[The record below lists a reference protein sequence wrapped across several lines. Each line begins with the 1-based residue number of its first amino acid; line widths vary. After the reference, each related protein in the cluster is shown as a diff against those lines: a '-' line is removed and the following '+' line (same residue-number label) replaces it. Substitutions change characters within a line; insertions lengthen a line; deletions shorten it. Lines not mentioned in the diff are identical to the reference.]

1 MISIAG
7 DLGSGKS
14 TIAKRLAE
22 TLNYTYFSTS
32 MLFRKLAAERG
43 MDALQLNY
51 LSETDKSIDKYI
63 DDNLRAIN
71 DGNDTHYIL
80 DSRMAWYF
88 VPKSFK
94 IYATVKPEIA
104 AERVLN
110 DKTRFGEPEAVDLQ
124 QRVQTLLER
133 QNVENRRYKSIYGVD
148 CSDLSNYDLI
158 IDTSGHTV
166 EELVEQIL
174 DVYKN
179 FIYTLFKLKTLKYW
193 ILQYYCF
200 FVKKF

>member
-22 TLNYTYFSTS
+22 TLNYEYFSTGI
-32 MLFRKLAAERG
+32 LFRTLAAERG

-51 LSETDKSIDKYI
+51 HSETDLSIDKYI

-71 DGNDTHYIL
+71 DGSDSRYIL
-80 DSRMAWYF
+80 DSRMAWFF

-104 AERVLN
+104 AQRVSS
-110 DKTRFGEPEAVDLQ
+110 DKDRFGEPDATDLQ
-124 QRVQTLLER
+124 ERVKTLLER
-133 QNVENRRYKSIYGVD
+133 QNVENRRYKSIYDVD
-148 CSDLSNYDLI
+148 CGDLSNYDFV
-158 IDTSGHTV
+158 IDTSDSSV
-166 EELVEQIL
+166 EELVNQIL
-174 DVYKN
+174 VAYNSK
-179 FIYTLFKLKTLKYW
+179 
-193 ILQYYCF
+193 
-200 FVKKF
+200 

>member
-14 TIAKRLAE
+14 TIAKHLAE
-22 TLNYTYFSTS
+22 VLDYAYFSTG

-51 LSETDKSIDKYI
+51 LSETDLSIDKYI
-63 DDNLRAIN
+63 DDYLRAIN
-71 DGNDTHYIL
+71 DGNDSRYIL

-94 IYATVKPEIA
+94 IYATVEPEIA
-104 AERVLN
+104 AQRVLN
-110 DKTRFGEPEAVDLQ
+110 DKNRFGEPEATGLQ
-124 QRVQTLLER
+124 ERVKTLLER

-148 CSDLSNYDLI
+148 CRSLTNYDLI
-158 IDTSGHTV
+158 IDTSKKSV
-166 EELVEQIL
+166 EELVKQIL
-174 DVYKN
+174 SEYV
-179 FIYTLFKLKTLKYW
+179 
-193 ILQYYCF
+193 
-200 FVKKF
+200 

>member
-22 TLNYTYFSTS
+22 ALNYTYFSTG

-51 LSETDKSIDKYI
+51 LSETDLSIDKYI

-71 DGNDTHYIL
+71 NGEDLRHVL
-80 DSRMAWYF
+80 DSRMAWHF

-94 IYATVKPEIA
+94 IYTTVKPETA
-104 AERVLN
+104 AQRVLD
-110 DKTRFGEPEAVDLQ
+110 DKARFGEPKASDLQ
-124 QRVQTLLER
+124 ERVQTLLER
-133 QNVENRRYKSIYGVD
+133 QNVENRRYKTLYGVD
-148 CSDLSNYDLI
+148 CSNPANYDLI
-158 IDTSGHTV
+158 IDTSDHTV
-166 EELVEQIL
+166 EQLVEQIL
-174 DVYKN
+174 TAYKKN
-179 FIYTLFKLKTLKYW
+179 
-193 ILQYYCF
+193 
-200 FVKKF
+200 

>member
-14 TIAKRLAE
+14 TIAKRLADV
-22 TLNYTYFSTS
+22 LNYTYFSTG

-43 MDALQLNY
+43 MDVLQLNR
-51 LSETDKSIDKYI
+51 LSETDLSIDKYI

-71 DGNDTHYIL
+71 DGDNPRYIL
-80 DSRMAWYF
+80 DSRMAWHF

-94 IYATVKPEIA
+94 VYATVKPEIA
-104 AERVLN
+104 AQRVLN
-110 DKTRFGEPEAVDLQ
+110 DKARFNEPNASDLQ
-124 QRVQTLLER
+124 ERINTLLER

-158 IDTSGHTV
+158 IDTSEKSV
-166 EELVEQIL
+166 EELVGEI
-174 DVYKN
+174 
-179 FIYTLFKLKTLKYW
+179 LFK
-193 ILQYYCF
+193 YCSN
-200 FVKKF
+200 

>member
-22 TLNYTYFSTS
+22 KLGYTYFSTG

-51 LSETDKSIDKYI
+51 LSETDLSIDKYI

-71 DGNDTHYIL
+71 NGNDTRYIL
-80 DSRMAWYF
+80 DSRMAWHF

-94 IYATVKPEIA
+94 IYATVRPEVA
-104 AERVLN
+104 AQRVSA
-110 DKTRFGEPEAVDLQ
+110 DKVRLGEPETTDLQ
-124 QRVQTLLER
+124 QCAVNLLER
-133 QNVENRRYKSIYGVD
+133 QNVENRRYKTLYGVNCD
-148 CSDLSNYDLI
+148 DLSNYDLI
-158 IDTSGHTV
+158 IDTSNYTV
-166 EELVEQIL
+166 DELVEQIL
-174 DVYKN
+174 SSYKHSYIQN
-179 FIYTLFKLKTLKYW
+179 S
-193 ILQYYCF
+193 
-200 FVKKF
+200 

>member
-22 TLNYTYFSTS
+22 MLNYSYFSTG

-71 DGNDTHYIL
+71 DGDDPKYVL
-80 DSRMAWYF
+80 DSRMAWHF

-94 IYATVKPEIA
+94 IYATIKPEIA
-104 AERVLN
+104 AQRVLD
-110 DKTRFGEPEAVDLQ
+110 DKARFNEPQASDLQ
-124 QRVQTLLER
+124 ERVQTLLER
-133 QNVENRRYKSIYGVD
+133 QKVENRRYKSKYDVD
-148 CSDLSNYDLI
+148 CSNLSNYDFI
-158 IDTSGHTV
+158 IDTSECTV
-166 EELVEQIL
+166 DELTEKIL
-174 DVYKN
+174 TAYQN
-179 FIYTLFKLKTLKYW
+179 SPYNHCTIN
-193 ILQYYCF
+193 
-200 FVKKF
+200 

>member
-14 TIAKRLAE
+14 TIAKQLAE
-22 TLNYTYFSTS
+22 TLNYTYFSTG

-51 LSETDKSIDKYI
+51 LSESDKSIDKYI

-71 DGNDTHYIL
+71 NGNDLRYVL

-88 VPKSFK
+88 VPRSFK

-104 AERVLN
+104 AQRVLN
-110 DKTRFGEPEAVDLQ
+110 DKTRFGEPEASGLQ
-124 QRVQTLLER
+124 ERVQTLLER

-148 CSDLSNYDLI
+148 CSNLSNYDFI
-158 IDTSGHTV
+158 VDTSDNSV
-166 EELVEQIL
+166 EELTQQIL
-174 DVYKN
+174 TEYRKQRADSS
-179 FIYTLFKLKTLKYW
+179 LRSE
-193 ILQYYCF
+193 
-200 FVKKF
+200 

>member
-22 TLNYTYFSTS
+22 MLNYSYFSTGS
-32 MLFRKLAAERG
+32 LFRKLAAERG
-43 MDALQLNY
+43 MDVLQLNI

-71 DGNDTHYIL
+71 TGNDLNYIL
-80 DSRMAWYF
+80 DSRMAWHF

-94 IYATVKPEIA
+94 VYATVKPEVA
-104 AERVLN
+104 AQRVLE
-110 DKTRFGEPEAVDLQ
+110 DKARFNEPEASGLQ
-124 QRVQTLLER
+124 ERVQTLIER

-148 CSDLSNYDLI
+148 CRRFANYDLV
-158 IDTSGHTV
+158 IDTSDCSV
-166 EELVEQIL
+166 EELTEQIL
-174 DVYKN
+174 AAYQTARVE
-179 FIYTLFKLKTLKYW
+179 KT
-193 ILQYYCF
+193 
-200 FVKKF
+200 

>member
-22 TLNYTYFSTS
+22 VLDYQYFSTG

-51 LSETDKSIDKYI
+51 LSETDLSIDKYI
-63 DDNLRAIN
+63 DDNLRKIN
-71 DGNDTHYIL
+71 DGDDLRYIL

-94 IYATVKPEIA
+94 IYATVKPEVA
-104 AERVLN
+104 AQRVLN
-110 DKTRFGEPEAVDLQ
+110 DKTRFNEPNAADLQ
-124 QRVQTLLER
+124 ERVKSLLER

-148 CSDLSNYDLI
+148 CRNLSNYDFV
-158 IDTSGHTV
+158 IDTSDHSV
-166 EELVEQIL
+166 EALVEQIL
-174 DVYKN
+174 
-179 FIYTLFKLKTLKYW
+179 
-193 ILQYYCF
+193 
-200 FVKKF
+200 KKI

>member
-14 TIAKRLAE
+14 TIAKQLAE
-22 TLNYTYFSTS
+22 MLNYTYFSTG

-71 DGNDTHYIL
+71 DGNDMRHIL
-80 DSRMAWYF
+80 DSRMAWHF

-94 IYATVKPEIA
+94 VYATVESEIA
-104 AERVLN
+104 AQRVLK
-110 DKTRFGEPEAVDLQ
+110 DKTRFNEPEAADLQ
-124 QRVQTLLER
+124 ERVQTLLER
-133 QNVENRRYKSIYGVD
+133 QNVENRRYKSLYGVD
-148 CSDLSNYDLI
+148 CSELSNYDLI
-158 IDTSGHTV
+158 IDTSNNSV
-166 EELVEQIL
+166 EELANQVLTAYRWVQR
-174 DVYKN
+174 K
-179 FIYTLFKLKTLKYW
+179 
-193 ILQYYCF
+193 
-200 FVKKF
+200 

>member
-14 TIAKRLAE
+14 TLAKRLAE
-22 TLNYTYFSTS
+22 MLDYTYFSTG

-71 DGNDTHYIL
+71 NGNDMRYVL
-80 DSRMAWYF
+80 DSRMAWFF

-94 IYATVKPEIA
+94 LYATVKPEIA
-104 AERVLN
+104 AQRVLG
-110 DKTRFGEPEAVDLQ
+110 DTARFGEPEASNLQ
-124 QRVQTLLER
+124 ERINTLLER

-158 IDTSGHTV
+158 IDTSNHTV
-166 EELVEQIL
+166 DELVKHIL
-174 DVYKN
+174 TAYDQ
-179 FIYTLFKLKTLKYW
+179 T
-193 ILQYYCF
+193 
-200 FVKKF
+200 VKSN

>member
-22 TLNYTYFSTS
+22 TLNYDYFSTG

-51 LSETDKSIDKYI
+51 HSETDLSIDKYI

-71 DGNDTHYIL
+71 DGNNSRYIL

-104 AERVLN
+104 AQRVLN
-110 DKTRFGEPEAVDLQ
+110 DKNRFGEPEAANLQ
-124 QRVQTLLER
+124 ERVKTLLER
-133 QNVENRRYKSIYGVD
+133 QSVENRRYKSIYGVD
-148 CSDLSNYDLI
+148 CRDLSNYNFI
-158 IDTSGHTV
+158 IDTSDSS
-166 EELVEQIL
+166 VEQLVDQIL
-174 DVYKN
+174 AEYKS
-179 FIYTLFKLKTLKYW
+179 
-193 ILQYYCF
+193 C
-200 FVKKF
+200 